1 MECPKNEGT
10 LMLSSL
16 LAFSLV
22 KLGFYCSVG
31 AEDIGARLGG
41 GVVTYMISSSMAVN
55 TAMVTGNLPKGC
67 C

>member
-41 GVVTYMISSSMAVN
+41 GGRNIYDK
-55 TAMVTGNLPKGC
+55 L
-67 C
+67 